1 MMNRHANIEPLD
13 RRMLCA
19 ERSLLLAF
27 ARWQPRPN
35 AMKEGTSGEIDDP
48 PSIVVD
54 MISLCREHE
63 RPFAFIGKTSRPL
76 QASIPR

>member
-1 MMNRHANIEPLD
+1 
-13 RRMLCA
+13 
-19 ERSLLLAF
+19 
-27 ARWQPRPN
+27 
-35 AMKEGTSGEIDDP
+35 MKEGTSGEIDDP

>member
-27 ARWQPRPN
+27 ALD
-35 AMKEGTSGEIDDP
+35 G
-48 PSIVVD
+48 
-54 MISLCREHE
+54 
-63 RPFAFIGKTSRPL
+63 SRVRT
-76 QASIPR
+76 Q